1 MRLKYIFLWISLML
15 VGLVGVILWREGTGS
30 MTSLLFCEGC
40 LAVIILFLWI
50 FYRNVVKP
58 AKILK
63 QASGLMSGMDFSS
76 HVRTTGQPD
85 MDEVIGVFNKMLMHL
100 SEQRLRVREINEML
114 DIMISV
120 MPTGVIIT
128 ESNGC
133 LVHVNPSAAKFLEIE
148 NPRCYKGHN
157 LLEIRHRLA
166 AMLKDME
173 EGKVTV
179 VRINGTKL
187 YRCFSYRFFN
197 MGVPHIFYIIEE
209 MTKDIMEVQRRSYR
223 KVLRVIS
230 HEVNN
235 TMAGLNATLE
245 ILEQDLADTLDNDMQ
260 QSIAS
265 LLRRNR
271 AVVKFIS
278 SLADT
283 ARIPEPERKSF
294 NLLPLLSDLTSQMQV
309 IWSESGVAFEMDD
322 YVPGDSLMLNADMSQ
337 IQQVLLNVMK
347 NAAESVEGDGV
358 VRIEPDL
365 ANMRLTISDN
375 GRPITREVAD
385 QLFTPF
391 FTTKPNGQGIG
402 LMMVGEI
409 LDNHGYGY
417 SLATSDTD
425 GITRFTIA
433 FAQ

>member
-1 MRLKYIFLWISLML
+1 
-15 VGLVGVILWREGTGS
+15 
-30 MTSLLFCEGC
+30 
-40 LAVIILFLWI
+40 
-50 FYRNVVKP
+50 
-58 AKILK
+58 
-63 QASGLMSGMDFSS
+63 
-76 HVRTTGQPD
+76 
-85 MDEVIGVFNKMLMHL
+85 
-100 SEQRLRVREINEML
+100 
-114 DIMISV
+114 
-120 MPTGVIIT
+120 
-128 ESNGC
+128 
-133 LVHVNPSAAKFLEIE
+133 
-148 NPRCYKGHN
+148 
-157 LLEIRHRLA
+157 
-166 AMLKDME
+166 
-173 EGKVTV
+173 
-179 VRINGTKL
+179 
-187 YRCFSYRFFN
+187 
-197 MGVPHIFYIIEE
+197 
-209 MTKDIMEVQRRSYR
+209 MEVQRRSYR

-265 LLRRNR
+265 LLIRNR

-322 YVPGDSLMLNADMSQ
+322 YAPGDSLMLNADMSQ

-347 NAAESVEGDGV
+347 NAAESVEGDGI

-425 GITRFTIA
+425 GLTRFTIA